1 VTPQAMDSI
10 IKKLQELEREAR
22 ALQEKEKEQVYS
34 QLQTTPAG
42 NVNDRQEVSSGWPS
56 GSFNQE
62 FPCTPVPLCPTRSK
76 VNILWLALLM
86 SDT

>member
-1 VTPQAMDSI
+1 MDSI

-76 VNILWLALLM
+76 VNILWLAFLM
-86 SDT
+86 SDA